1 MSRSYKKSP
10 VCTDHTSPRTK
21 WAKRQAAKAVR
32 RHDGFIENGRS
43 YRKLF
48 CSWNICDYRFYQ
60 TKEKAVFEWEK
71 DVRLQS
77 GFSKERMLRNWEK
90 FYRRK

>member
-10 VCTDHTSPRTK
+10 VCTDHSSPRTR

-32 RHDGFIENGRS
+32 RYDGIIENGRS

-48 CSWNICDYRFYQ
+48 CSWDICDYRFYQ
-60 TKEKAVFEWEK
+60 TKEQAILEWETN
-71 DVRLQS
+71 VRLQS
-77 GFSKERMLRNWEK
+77 RFSKEKMLRSWAK

>member
-10 VCTDHTSPRTK
+10 VCTDHTSPRTR

-32 RHDGFIENGRS
+32 RYDEIIENGKF
-43 YRKLF
+43 YRKIF

-60 TKEKAVFEWEK
+60 TKEKAILEWEMNA
-71 DVRLQS
+71 RLRS
-77 GFSKERMLRNWEK
+77 RFSKERILRNWEK

>member
-10 VCTDHTSPRTK
+10 VCTDHNTPGTR

-32 RHDGFIENGRS
+32 RYNDCIDDGKS
-43 YRKLF
+43 YRKVY

-60 TKEKAVFEWEK
+60 TRKQAIKEWENNE
-71 DVRLQS
+71 RLQS
-77 GFSKERMLRNWEK
+77 RFSQEKILNNWEK
-90 FYRRK
+90 FYRKK